1 MPTASL
7 LASSA
12 SATTS
17 LLCKALSGTR
27 QGPSL
32 RWEGSKKASLL
43 GGEGSVLKKD
53 LLPAREEKAYERR
66 LLPLPGGRSVQEK
79 ARDISRESKLR
90 GTCHAYSAGRSPVSS
105 RERS

>member
-12 SATTS
+12 SATAS
-17 LLCKALSGTR
+17 LLGKALAGTR

-43 GGEGSVLKKD
+43 GEEGSVLKKD
-53 LLPAREEKAYERR
+53 LLPDREEKAYERR

-79 ARDISRESKLR
+79 ARDIS
-90 GTCHAYSAGRSPVSS
+90 
-105 RERS
+105 